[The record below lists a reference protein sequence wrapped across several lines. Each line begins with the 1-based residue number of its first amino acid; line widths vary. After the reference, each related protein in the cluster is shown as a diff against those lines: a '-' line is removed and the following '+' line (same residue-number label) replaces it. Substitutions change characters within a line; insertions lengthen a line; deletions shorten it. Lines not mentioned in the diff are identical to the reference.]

1 MPITTISAATP
12 PEETDGGAT
21 LSANSP
27 TGHAEKITAGANIS
41 DYGTFFGYLD
51 SSIPLYP
58 NGLRGGASLDFL
70 DYRTEEEND
79 LRGNGFDGSLYLYYP
94 IIRSRLTN
102 LYSELYYTYTSLKDE
117 NDLETITER
126 TVNTGSLRLHGDKSD
141 GLLGGGVTTA
151 RVEAYVGDVN
161 LDDYQPFKEYDAQYA
176 DTQGGFSRATWSL
189 TRLQHLI
196 GKLQTYVAFNG
207 QIASKNMDPSQSL
220 AFGGPFDFP
229 GYHAGEISG
238 DEGWMIHTDLR
249 YTFNTVPWQGA
260 LQLSVFYDYGSLTS
274 HTVAIVDGFAVPG
287 SKDRTFTMQ
296 SAGFGFS
303 QTWEH
308 FTLQGVLGW
317 QLDNEIPD
325 ELLDDGGDNDFQG
338 WIHLVYSF

>member
-1 MPITTISAATP
+1 M
-12 PEETDGGAT
+12 
-21 LSANSP
+21 
-27 TGHAEKITAGANIS
+27 
-41 DYGTFFGYLD
+41 
-51 SSIPLYP
+51 
-58 NGLRGGASLDFL
+58 
-70 DYRTEEEND
+70 
-79 LRGNGFDGSLYLYYP
+79 
-94 IIRSRLTN
+94 
-102 LYSELYYTYTSLKDE
+102 
-117 NDLETITER
+117 
-126 TVNTGSLRLHGDKSD
+126 
-141 GLLGGGVTTA
+141 
-151 RVEAYVGDVN
+151 EAYVGDVN